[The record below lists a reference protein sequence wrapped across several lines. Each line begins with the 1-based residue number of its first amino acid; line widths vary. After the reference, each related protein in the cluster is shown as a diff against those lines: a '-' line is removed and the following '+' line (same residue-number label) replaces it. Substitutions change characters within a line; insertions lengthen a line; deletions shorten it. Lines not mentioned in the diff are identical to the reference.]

1 MIYPSINELSKDRYN
16 RYMLCIAT
24 AKCARSVT
32 EKYCEQKEEAI
43 RTKDDKLL
51 AKLAANTEKPVKT
64 AINLLY
70 TDKYKILLPG
80 EESHAEEQA
89 AEVTYEM
96 PEMTQDAQTDEQE

>member
-51 AKLAANTEKPVKT
+51 SKLAANTEKPVKT

-80 EESHAEEQA
+80 EQSDTQEQEREA
-89 AEVTYEM
+89 TYET
-96 PEMTQDAQTDEQE
+96 PEMTQNTETDGQE